1 MSSNILGTVSFEN
14 SDVIES
20 SNNFKEVFI
29 TEGARCVWIPINY
42 EDLRFDVSNSM
53 KLNY

>member
-1 MSSNILGTVSFEN
+1 MSSNIHGTVDFES
-14 SDVIES
+14 SDVIEA
-20 SNNFKEVFI
+20 SNNFKEVHI

-42 EDLRFDVSNSM
+42 EDLRFDVTNSM